1 MELLIVGLM
10 AFVFGFVGGAIFV
23 NVVDDLIEKKLGKRN

>member
-23 NVVDDLIEKKLGKRN
+23 GVVDALIEKKHNKK